1 MIGFYGDERSAAM
14 RARPLFAIVSLIFL
28 GVVAL
33 LTGCGSSTATS
44 ATQNSSDNSTAQGK
58 LDACVLITKAD
69 VAAIMGQS
77 FKDGEHGL
85 ENDGGGGAAAFSE
98 CRFALTTDAFNKVS
112 VFVRRSPVDD
122 NSTAAIEQVRQ
133 TMRED
138 FNATLHDVSGVGD
151 VAFWAVFASG
161 RQLHVFKDGNLYLFV
176 SMSSK
181 YPDDAMT
188 LDKAK
193 ALAQKTLERLAG

>member
-1 MIGFYGDERSAAM
+1 VRTQQLSRLLAIL
-14 RARPLFAIVSLIFL
+14 PL
-28 GVVAL
+28 VAFVLVPL
-33 LTGCGSSTATS
+33 LAGCGSSS
-44 ATQNSSDNSTAQGK
+44 ASIAAHNSSGTSTAQSK
-58 LDACVLITKAD
+58 LDACTLITKAD

-77 FKDGEHGL
+77 FQDGEHGL
-85 ENDGGGGAAAFSE
+85 ENDGSGGAAAFSE
-98 CRFALTTDAFNKVS
+98 CRFALTSDAFNKVS

-151 VAFWAVFASG
+151 VAFWAVFPSG
-161 RQLHVFKDGNLYLFV
+161 RQLHVFKGGNLYLFV

-193 ALAQKTLERLAG
+193 ALALKTLERLAG